1 MSLKAI
7 NKYILIKR
15 SKEEMKTDGGLLMSK
30 AEESEMRYQIGVV
43 VTPGTLVDHINS
55 GDRIFFDKV
64 HAFDVKIDGEMLTI
78 VQEKDV
84 VAVL

>member
-1 MSLKAI
+1 MRAI
-7 NKYILIKR
+7 NKYILLKR
-15 SKEEMKTDGGLLMSK
+15 SNEEAKTNGGLLMSK
-30 AEESEMRYQIGVV
+30 AEESEMRYQVGVV
-43 VTPGTLVDHINS
+43 MVPGTLVEHIKE

-78 VQEKDV
+78 VQERDV